1 MNANTISIQAIRSR
15 LMKDTHGG
23 FVEEIIIIGVVC
35 LLSIAAFTI
44 FGKDIQDKIQ
54 KEGTAVLNVSQ

>member
-1 MNANTISIQAIRSR
+1 MNANPISIQALRTR
-15 LMKDTHGG
+15 LMKDTRGG

-44 FGKDIQDKIQ
+44 FGKDIQEKIQ
-54 KEGTAVLNVSQ
+54 KEGSAVLNVSQ